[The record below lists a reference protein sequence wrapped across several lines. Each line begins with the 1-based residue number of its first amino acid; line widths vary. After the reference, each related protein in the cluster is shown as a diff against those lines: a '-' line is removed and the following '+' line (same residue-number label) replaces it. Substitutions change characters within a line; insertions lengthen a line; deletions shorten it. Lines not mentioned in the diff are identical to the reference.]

1 MRCERVSNLQS
12 SLGRAASNEHL
23 NRSRRS
29 RTRALAYN
37 GLSALTCLPGGLA
50 TCVASASID
59 LALRLPF
66 AAGNFIYIA
75 PPPPADLVPES
86 KRRTTPK
93 ATVIDVRRC
102 TLGLAV
108 LLGSAI
114 RHPALVLIV
123 SNL

>member
-1 MRCERVSNLQS
+1 M
-12 SLGRAASNEHL
+12 
-23 NRSRRS
+23 
-29 RTRALAYN
+29 
-37 GLSALTCLPGGLA
+37 
-50 TCVASASID
+50 
-59 LALRLPF
+59 
-66 AAGNFIYIA
+66 
-75 PPPPADLVPES
+75 VPES